1 MDLADFP
8 QLRILHLQ
16 DTSVTGDIRDIGNS
30 DFLNLEEVICLPK
43 HIYGGCGYELQ
54 RISDAPEVMR
64 TLYLLKKQRPSLVL
78 NYWFCELSEDS
89 LDWYGGEE
97 DVPPPFCVNF
107 VEAGTRVG
115 YRWADSRG
123 EQPCEVNWLDPEP
136 DKDSSEYGKYIADLQ
151 QIEYEDGDFYKGY
164 HQPPTVDEYY
174 DIVHEL
180 DAQGVI

>member
-8 QLRILHLQ
+8 QLRILHLD

-89 LDWYGGEE
+89 PDWYAGDE
-97 DVPPPFCVNF
+97 DVPPPFCVSF
-107 VEAGTRVG
+107 VEAGPRVG
-115 YRWADSRG
+115 YRWEDSRA
-123 EQPCEVNWLDPEP
+123 EQHCEVTWLDAAP
-136 DKDSSEYGKYIADLQ
+136 DKESCDYVKYAAESQ
-151 QIEYEDGDFYKGY
+151 KIENEVDFYKGY
-164 HQPPTVDEYY
+164 LQPPTQEEYY
-174 DIVHEL
+174 DIVL
-180 DAQGVI
+180 I